1 MYIYIYI
8 YKWIYIYSFIHVP
21 VYIYIYTYTCIY
33 ICIYTYIHMHMCLH
47 IYACTNTDVY
57 INKNIWS
64 HFYTHSCYHT
74 YTCIS
79 RLRQM
84 PEGREGQLMA
94 CTVWNHDTVIIL
106 QGCKFHSKH
115 THEDCSAPLSIVVH
129 KRNHLAVSCAAR
141 HQWVWCDQCCD
152 CNGPERRQR
161 GCSTPSHW
169 CVNSPLIH
177 RQLDWIENV
186 IYALIMSHELIM
198 TYALIMSHMHW

>member
-1 MYIYIYI
+1 MYIYMHIYLFE
-8 YKWIYIYSFIHVP
+8 YAYVFA
-21 VYIYIYTYTCIY
+21 Y
-33 ICIYTYIHMHMCLH
+33 ICIYKYGRIHEQMYM
-47 IYACTNTDVY
+47 IS
-57 INKNIWS
+57 S
-64 HFYTHSCYHT
+64 HFYTHTCYHT

-94 CTVWNHDTVIIL
+94 CTEGNHDTVIIL

-161 GCSTPSHW
+161 GCCTPSHW
-169 CVNSPLIH
+169 CVNSPLI
-177 RQLDWIENV
+177 QSSSYSQAAPLN
-186 IYALIMSHELIM
+186 
-198 TYALIMSHMHW
+198 